1 MLIEILIFSDFF
13 DDFGSFLHIF
23 HEKFRR
29 DMDQNVNKPKAHV
42 INLNDLDHSLAKFPC
57 TSCPS
62 VFNTLPS
69 MKKHQWMVHE
79 INVIDLDGFKCR
91 FCVKSFETVN
101 KLKEHIAN
109 NHTLNQSL
117 IEKPKKP
124 KKYFYYAK
132 PLPQNEI
139 VENVAEEILQSAKGT
154 VWKFK
159 HFNATFISREIK
171 CDEF

>member
-1 MLIEILIFSDFF
+1 MILARFCTFY
-13 DDFGSFLHIF
+13 
-23 HEKFRR
+23 EKFRR

-42 INLNDLDHSLAKFPC
+42 INLNDLDHSAAKFPC

-91 FCVKSFETVN
+91 FCVKNFETVN
-101 KLKEHIAN
+101 KLKEHISN
-109 NHTLNQSL
+109 NHTL
-117 IEKPKKP
+117 

-154 VWKFK
+154 VWKF
-159 HFNATFISREIK
+159 
-171 CDEF
+171 